1 MISDVGKFIL
11 RLGVG
16 GLMIFHGVFKL
27 IHGFDFIINQL
38 SANGLPKWLWLGV
51 PVGEIVAPFFLI
63 IGFATRMSGA
73 LIAFTMFMTFF
84 LVKGMSGFS
93 IDPNTGGLNAELN
106 ILFLMSS
113 LAITLI
119 GPGSIRLYK
128 GKRGFLL

>member
-16 GLMIFHGVFKL
+16 GLMIFHGIFKL

-128 GKRGFLL
+128 GKKGFLL

>member
-1 MISDVGKFIL
+1 MTSDLGKFIL

-16 GLMIFHGVFKL
+16 GLMIFHGIFKL

-38 SANGLPKWLWLGV
+38 TENGLPKWLWLGV

-73 LIAFTMFMTFF
+73 VIAFTMFMTFF
-84 LVKGMSGFS
+84 LVKGMAGFS

-106 ILFLMSS
+106 ILFLMSA

-119 GPGSIRLYK
+119 GPGSIRLYR
-128 GKRGFLL
+128 GKSGFLL